1 MKLAEDKSIDIFEM
15 LEEWLGLKYNSFI
28 MAVVKKLED
37 TYPEKVTELAIYAEG
52 R

>member
-1 MKLAEDKSIDIFEM
+1 MKLASDKSIELFEM

-28 MAVVKKLED
+28 MAVIKKLED
-37 TYPEKVTELAIYAEG
+37 TYPDKVNELAIYAEG